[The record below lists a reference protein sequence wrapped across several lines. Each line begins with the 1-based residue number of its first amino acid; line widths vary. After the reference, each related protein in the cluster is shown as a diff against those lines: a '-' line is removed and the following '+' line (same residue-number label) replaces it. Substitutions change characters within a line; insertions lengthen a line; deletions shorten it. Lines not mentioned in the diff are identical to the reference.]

1 MLSKML
7 VQEIQDLKDGGYA
20 LGEVIQ
26 HLKKRYGAKAP
37 SIPTVRKYYDMDG
50 VPDDLHAKTA
60 KERAFDR
67 PPFREAIVEI
77 LENNPKCYMSSV
89 YDVLV
94 EKYVDTGE
102 FDALPGNEQTLRNF
116 IHFLEESGAVPEE
129 KREGRKYD
137 HVDDPPAGRQIQLD
151 FGQEKCEGG
160 LTVHFLCLLL
170 RHSRYLGV
178 YAQDHRF
185 DSAEACAAIY
195 RFLCKIGGRA
205 EEFVIDQDS
214 VFVASE
220 EYGEVVE
227 TQVFGDF
234 LAEQQM
240 GLWVCNKA
248 DPESKGAVENLVKFV
263 KSSYFSA
270 RTITSMSQV
279 RDTLPAWVER
289 KNRRIHQATF
299 KVPGDVFE
307 QVEQAA
313 LRPLLSSVHEASPT
327 NLVKVPIGS
336 QPFMQYKSAK
346 YSVPWDMCFHDAYY
360 KAIGTKLHV
369 YGEDRRHVCTHEISP
384 VKGSF
389 NRLDEH
395 KKEEP
400 SEWLDIAERL
410 REKWNCTKFQ
420 HFINGFKKENPRHL
434 AKQLR
439 AVESFLDAEQPD
451 RALVAGVMAQCCADW
466 RYRFTQFKEVY
477 ELHKARAAAQG
488 AGQAAPAATEVQ
500 KRDME
505 RYRKAFEERCA

>member
-50 VPDDLHAKTA
+50 VPEDLHARTA
-60 KERAFDR
+60 KEKAFDR
-67 PPFREAIVEI
+67 PPFRDAVVEI
-77 LENNPKCYMSSV
+77 LENNPGCYMSSV

-94 EKYVDTGE
+94 ERYVDTGE
-102 FDALPGNEQTLRNF
+102 YDALPGNERTLRNF
-116 IHFLEESGAVPEE
+116 IRFLKDSGAVPEE
-129 KREGRKYD
+129 RREGRKYD
-137 HVDDPPAGRQIQLD
+137 HVDDPPAGKQIQLD

-178 YAQDHRF
+178 YAQDHKF

-299 KVPGDVFE
+299 KIPGDVFE
-307 QVEQAA
+307 QAEREA
-313 LRPLLSSVHEASPT
+313 LRPLLPSVHEASPT
-327 NLVKVPIGS
+327 NLVRVPIGS

-410 REKWNCTKFQ
+410 RQKWNCTKFQ
-420 HFINGFKKENPRHL
+420 HFVNGFKKENPRHL

-439 AVESFLDAEQPD
+439 AVESFLDSEQPD

-477 ELHKARAAAQG
+477 ELQKAR
-488 AGQAAPAATEVQ
+488 QAAGISETPAPAMTDVQ

>member
-1 MLSKML
+1 MLSEML

-26 HLKKRYGAKAP
+26 HLKKRYGQKAP
-37 SIPTVRKYYDMDG
+37 SVPTVRKYYDMDG
-50 VPDDLHAKTA
+50 VPEDLHARTA
-60 KERAFDR
+60 KEKAFDR
-67 PPFREAIVEI
+67 PPFRDAIVEI

-89 YDVLV
+89 YDVLI
-94 EKYVDTGE
+94 ERYVDTGE
-102 FDALPGNEQTLRNF
+102 FDSLPGNEQTLRNF
-116 IHFLEESGAVPEE
+116 IHFLEETGAVPEE
-129 KREGRKYD
+129 KREGRRYD
-137 HVDDPPAGRQIQLD
+137 HVDDPPAGKQIQLD
-151 FGQEKCEGG
+151 FGQES
-160 LTVHFLCLLL
+160 LLL

-178 YAQDHRF
+178 YAQDHKF
-185 DSAEACAAIY
+185 DSAEACMAIY

-270 RTITSMSQV
+270 RTITSMAQV

-299 KVPGDVFE
+299 KIPGDVFE
-307 QVEQAA
+307 QVERAA
-313 LRPLLSSVHEASPT
+313 LRPLLPSVHEVSPT
-327 NLVKVPIGS
+327 NLVKAPIGS

-369 YGEDRRHVCTHEISP
+369 YDEDRRHVCTHDISP

-395 KKEEP
+395 RKEEP
-400 SEWLDIAERL
+400 SDWLDIAERL
-410 REKWNCTKFQ
+410 RQKWNCEKFQ

-439 AVESFLDAEQPD
+439 AVESFLDSEQPE

-477 ELHKARAAAQG
+477 ELHKARAAAGG
-488 AGQAAPAATEVQ
+488 AGPSAPEMTDVQ
-500 KRDME
+500 RRDME